1 MLKKNLLIALFLIA
15 LAYAGSAQNQTLS
28 IRTNINTAGKT
39 IKQVIAEIEKDYQVD
54 FSYSDNLLPKKR
66 LNEID
71 NGESL
76 GQFLDN
82 LLTQHSIGFK
92 LIDNQIVLF
101 HSPQKAKQYYLTGY
115 ITDSKNSESIVN
127 GAIYVADI
135 GVGTISNNY
144 GYFSILLT
152 EGRHHLRTNSLGYLT
167 ADTVIDISRDTVCQI
182 KLVPVSYQMN
192 EIIVTD
198 QNRDDFIASA
208 MNSIAKIDI
217 EKLKQM
223 PNVLGEHDALR
234 NLDMLS
240 GMQMSE
246 FSTSNICVRGG
257 AGDQT
262 LFLMDEA
269 NIYNASHFG
278 GFASV
283 FNPDVVKHINI
294 HKNELPTSETG
305 ALSSIIDVRLRDGDM
320 QQWHTKGSIG
330 LLTARLLVEGP
341 LKKDKSSLLV
351 AVRRTFAD
359 QIAKPIMNAINFK
372 LSFYYF
378 DSNIKFNYKFNPRN
392 RIYWS
397 WYTGGDHLDHSMYL
411 KRINHISTLRWNH
424 IFGDNLFCNT
434 SVIGSFNRTDLLNFH
449 YNGAFS
455 WRSICWDTKAKIDFT
470 HHVNDI
476 VNLKYGWQT
485 TFYSLEPFDLTP
497 DDENISF
504 KDSRIHAQP
513 IYNHGIYI
521 DQTYNIGARLTMDA
535 GFRMN
540 SHSGPTDHTNAK
552 DSTIFYPE
560 WNLTACYRPSENML
574 IKLNSSLKYQTIHQ
588 MQISSYGITVNRWMP
603 ANSRFMPEQSLNMS
617 VSANYKATDWMNVS
631 ANIYQRRLKNLIET
645 LQEVR
650 LLYEINPERFAH
662 NSSVKVHGCELT
674 ASITTDKLMMTATY
688 DYTNSRWLTNGL
700 NNDESY
706 PASFIRKHSVIISGT
721 YHINNR
727 MRVSTAW
734 QIASGLP
741 YTAAVGKYIIDGK
754 TVMQFDNN
762 KINTEHLPNYNRL
775 DVSLDIDS
783 KKNPSR
789 KWNGYWNISVYNLYA
804 RKNPLGVSYFTTNN
818 LGQVELNPG
827 YYYFYQFVPSVSY
840 RFEF

>member
-101 HSPQKAKQYYLTGY
+101 HSPQKAKHYYLTGY
-115 ITDSKNSESIVN
+115 ITDIKNSESIVN

-167 ADTVIDISRDTVCQI
+167 ADTIIDISRDTVCQI

-455 WRSICWDTKAKIDFT
+455 WRSICWDTKAKIDFS

-476 VNLKYGWQT
+476 VSLKYGWQT

-513 IYNHGIYI
+513 ITI
-521 DQTYNIGARLTMDA
+521 TAFTSTKLTT
-535 GFRMN
+535 
-540 SHSGPTDHTNAK
+540 SG
-552 DSTIFYPE
+552 
-560 WNLTACYRPSENML
+560 R
-574 IKLNSSLKYQTIHQ
+574 
-588 MQISSYGITVNRWMP
+588 G
-603 ANSRFMPEQSLNMS
+603 
-617 VSANYKATDWMNVS
+617 
-631 ANIYQRRLKNLIET
+631 
-645 LQEVR
+645 
-650 LLYEINPERFAH
+650 
-662 NSSVKVHGCELT
+662 
-674 ASITTDKLMMTATY
+674 
-688 DYTNSRWLTNGL
+688 
-700 NNDESY
+700 
-706 PASFIRKHSVIISGT
+706 
-721 YHINNR
+721 
-727 MRVSTAW
+727 
-734 QIASGLP
+734 
-741 YTAAVGKYIIDGK
+741 
-754 TVMQFDNN
+754 
-762 KINTEHLPNYNRL
+762 
-775 DVSLDIDS
+775 
-783 KKNPSR
+783 
-789 KWNGYWNISVYNLYA
+789 
-804 RKNPLGVSYFTTNN
+804 
-818 LGQVELNPG
+818 
-827 YYYFYQFVPSVSY
+827 
-840 RFEF
+840 

>member
-1 MLKKNLLIALFLIA
+1 MQLALTGI
-15 LAYAGSAQNQTLS
+15 AQNQTFS
-28 IRTNINTAGKT
+28 IRTNISTAGKT
-39 IKQVIAEIEKDYQVD
+39 LKQVITEIESTYNVS
-54 FSYSDNLLPKKR
+54 FSYSDNLLPQKH
-66 LNEID
+66 LNGID
-71 NGESL
+71 NGDNL
-76 GQFLDN
+76 GQFLVN
-82 LLTQHSIGFK
+82 LLHQHNIDYK
-92 LIDNQIVLF
+92 MIDNQIVLF
-101 HSPQKAKQYYLTGY
+101 RSRTKARQFYLTGY
-115 ITDSKNSESIVN
+115 ITDSKNTEVIVN
-127 GAIYVADI
+127 GAVYVTDLGI
-135 GVGTISNNY
+135 GTISNNY
-144 GYFSILLT
+144 GYFSILLP
-152 EGRHHLRTNSLGYLT
+152 EGSHRIRTNSLGYLT
-167 ADTVIDISRDTVCQI
+167 NDTVINLKKDTVCQI
-182 KLVPVSYQMN
+182 ELSPVSYQMN

-198 QNRDDFIASA
+198 KSRDDFMASA
-208 MNSIAKIDI
+208 MSATAKIDI

-234 NLDMLS
+234 NLDMMS

-305 ALSSIIDVRLRDGDM
+305 ALSSVIDVHTRDGDM
-320 QQWHTKGSIG
+320 QKWHTKGSIG

-341 LKKDKSSLLV
+341 LKKDKSSFLI

-359 QIAKPIMNAINFK
+359 QIAKPVMNAINFK
-372 LSFYYF
+372 LRFYYY

-424 IFGDNLFCNT
+424 IFGDHLFCNT

-449 YNGAFS
+449 YNGAFK
-455 WRSICWDTKAKIDFT
+455 WRSICWDTKAKLDFT
-470 HHVNDI
+470 HHVNEI

-513 IYNHGIYI
+513 IFNQGVYI
-521 DQTYNIGARLTMDA
+521 DQNYSIGARLTMDA
-535 GFRMN
+535 GFRLN
-540 SHSGPTDHTNAK
+540 SHTGPTDHTNSK
-552 DSTIFYPE
+552 DSTIIYPE
-560 WNLTACYRPSENML
+560 WNITACYRASDNLL
-574 IKLNSSLKYQTIHQ
+574 IKLNTSSKYQPIHQ

-603 ANSRFMPEQSLNMS
+603 ANSRFLPEQSLNMS
-617 VSANYKATDWMNVS
+617 VSASYKVADWMDIS
-631 ANIYQRRLKNLIET
+631 ANIYHRQLKNLIET

-650 LLYEINPERFAH
+650 LLYEINPGRFAR
-662 NSSVKVHGCELT
+662 NSSVKINGCELT
-674 ASITTDKLMMTATY
+674 SSITTDKLMMTATY
-688 DYTNSRWLTNGL
+688 DYTDSRWLTNGL
-700 NNDESY
+700 NNNKSY
-706 PASFIRKHSVIISGT
+706 PASFIRKHSFIILGT
-721 YHINNR
+721 YYINKR
-727 MRVSTAW
+727 MRVSSAW

-741 YTAAVGKYIIDGK
+741 YTAAVGKYVIDGK

-762 KINTEHLPNYNRL
+762 KINTERLPSYNRL

-783 KKNPSR
+783 RKNPTR
-789 KWNGYWNISVYNLYA
+789 KWNSYWNISVYNLYA

-827 YYYFYQFVPSVSY
+827 FYYFYQFVPSVSY

>member
-71 NGESL
+71 NEESL

-115 ITDSKNSESIVN
+115 ITDIKNSESIVN

-152 EGRHHLRTNSLGYLT
+152 EGQHHLRTNSLGYLT

-320 QQWHTKGSIG
+320 QQWHTKGTIG

-476 VNLKYGWQT
+476 VSLKYGWQT

-674 ASITTDKLMMTATY
+674 ATITTDKLMMTATY

-700 NNDESY
+700 NNDKSY

-721 YHINNR
+721 YNINSR
-727 MRVSTAW
+727 MRVSSAW

-741 YTAAVGKYIIDGK
+741 YTAAVGKYVVDGK

-789 KWNGYWNISVYNLYA
+789 KWNSYWNISVYNLYA

-818 LGQVELNPG
+818 LGQVKLNPG